1 MIKQSEINKAWGI
14 LSKKNTGDVTYAD
27 FDAAITE
34 AADVDMDCK
43 VLDPNPD
50 NEETNPFG
58 EEVDDF
64 DKEEAPE
71 EDPDLPY
78 DENPDVE
85 EIQP

>member
-34 AADVDMDCK
+34 AADVEMDCK
-43 VLDPNPD
+43 ELDPNPD

-64 DKEEAPE
+64 AADEAARQRE
-71 EDPDLPY
+71 VEDANDLADDYAP
-78 DENPDVE
+78 
-85 EIQP
+85 

>member
-1 MIKQSEINKAWGI
+1 MIKQSEIDRAWSI

-34 AADVDMDCK
+34 VTAVEMDCK
-43 VLDPNPD
+43 ELDPNPD

-64 DKEEAPE
+64 DKEE
-71 EDPDLPY
+71 
-78 DENPDVE
+78 